1 MKSEYHGKVIVSG
14 YINGRKFR
22 PSNWAERVAES
33 GGIFHADTKIFE
45 YSPFLN
51 AIRHPQY
58 GDSLLVDF
66 DELAATMPGVFEYV
80 VWFVETNGLEIK
92 PILNGDGVHEHS
104 KAV

>member
-1 MKSEYHGKVIVSG
+1 MRSEYHGKSIVSG

-33 GGIFHADTKIFE
+33 GGIFHADTKVLE
-45 YSPFLN
+45 YSPFLS

-66 DELAATMPGVFEYV
+66 DELANKMPGVYDYV
-80 VWFVETNGLEIK
+80 VWFVETNGMEVI
-92 PILNGDGVHEHS
+92 PILSSGQMDEHTE
-104 KAV
+104 AL